1 MTKKAIVFDNSGTLL
16 ERFRVIKDVSTGEL
30 ITHVNSLDLIDTC
43 LNAALVVL
51 QFNTSRLKDLD
62 PNTLISDFVLENNI
76 EFDISYYSTDVSKE
90 EITAILEKDTAV
102 IKDIT
107 DTFPLL
113 KERVPQMELCNG
125 SAVIIDIAEE
135 RIAYTIT
142 SAGQLFS
149 GVKDTIAKLQDKD
162 IDVFIASGDRSGA
175 IKKLANTLETGR
187 PVQTVDYKAEEITEN
202 NPTLNIWTESDADS
216 QAHKQATVTRPVEF
230 TPQTVLGEKK
240 SDEVITTPTAY
251 KPPKNDMQ
259 NPYIKNGAPP
269 TKRCANCGKEN
280 PSINIFCGNCGNR
293 L

>member
-16 ERFRVIKDVSTGEL
+16 ERFRVIKDVSTGEF

-76 EFDISYYSTDVSKE
+76 EFDISYYSTEVSKE

-113 KERVPQMELCNG
+113 KERVPHMELCNG

-142 SAGQLFS
+142 SAGQLFG

-162 IDVFIASGDRSGA
+162 IDVFIASGDRSH
-175 IKKLANTLETGR
+175 R
-187 PVQTVDYKAEEITEN
+187 KAEIVSKLQDEGYKVMMVGDGPNDILAFEQ
-202 NPTLNIWTESDADS
+202 ADS
-216 QAHKQATVTRPVEF
+216 A
-230 TPQTVLGEKK
+230 VLTTEQKDGDFPDKLKGYADFVIEDI
-240 SDEVITTPTAY
+240 SEVLQI
-251 KPPKNDMQ
+251 D
-259 NPYIKNGAPP
+259 
-269 TKRCANCGKEN
+269 
-280 PSINIFCGNCGNR
+280 F
-293 L
+293 

>member
-16 ERFRVIKDVSTGEL
+16 ERFRVIKDVSTGEF

-76 EFDISYYSTDVSKE
+76 EFDISYYSTEVSKE

-113 KERVPQMELCNG
+113 KERVPHMELCNG

-142 SAGQLFS
+142 SAGQLFG

-175 IKKLANTLETGR
+175 IKKLANITGIPEDR
-187 PVQTVDYKAEEITEN
+187 NT
-202 NPTLNIWTESDADS
+202 
-216 QAHKQATVTRPVEF
+216 
-230 TPQTVLGEKK
+230 
-240 SDEVITTPTAY
+240 
-251 KPPKNDMQ
+251 
-259 NPYIKNGAPP
+259 
-269 TKRCANCGKEN
+269 
-280 PSINIFCGNCGNR
+280 
-293 L
+293 

>member
-51 QFNTSRLKDLD
+51 QFNTTRLKDLD

-90 EITAILEKDTAV
+90 EITAILEKDTAI

-175 IKKLANTLETGR
+175 IKRLASI
-187 PVQTVDYKAEEITEN
+187 KAEIVSNLQEEGYKVMMVGDGPNDILAFEQ
-202 NPTLNIWTESDADS
+202 ADS
-216 QAHKQATVTRPVEF
+216 A
-230 TPQTVLGEKK
+230 VLTTEQKDGDFPDKLKGYADFVIEDI
-240 SDEVITTPTAY
+240 SEVLQI
-251 KPPKNDMQ
+251 D
-259 NPYIKNGAPP
+259 
-269 TKRCANCGKEN
+269 
-280 PSINIFCGNCGNR
+280 F
-293 L
+293 

>member
-16 ERFRVIKDVSTGEL
+16 ERFRVIKDVSTGEF

-76 EFDISYYSTDVSKE
+76 EFDISYYSTD
-90 EITAILEKDTAV
+90 
-102 IKDIT
+102 T

-113 KERVPQMELCNG
+113 KERVPHMELCNG

-142 SAGQLFS
+142 SAGQLFG

-175 IKKLANTLETGR
+175 IKKLANITGIPEDHAFATASTHR
-187 PVQTVDYKAEEITEN
+187 KAEIVSKLQDEGYKVMMVGDGPNDILAFEQ
-202 NPTLNIWTESDADS
+202 ADS
-216 QAHKQATVTRPVEF
+216 A
-230 TPQTVLGEKK
+230 VLTTEQKDGDFPDKLKGYADFVIEDI
-240 SDEVITTPTAY
+240 SEVLQI
-251 KPPKNDMQ
+251 D
-259 NPYIKNGAPP
+259 
-269 TKRCANCGKEN
+269 
-280 PSINIFCGNCGNR
+280 F
-293 L
+293 

>member
-76 EFDISYYSTDVSKE
+76 EFDISYYSTEVSKE

-175 IKKLANTLETGR
+175 IKKLANITGIPEDHAFATASTHR
-187 PVQTVDYKAEEITEN
+187 KAEIVSKLQDEGYKVMMVGDGPNDILAFEQ
-202 NPTLNIWTESDADS
+202 ADS
-216 QAHKQATVTRPVEF
+216 A
-230 TPQTVLGEKK
+230 VLTTEQKDGDFPDKLKGYADFVIEDI
-240 SDEVITTPTAY
+240 SEVLQI
-251 KPPKNDMQ
+251 D
-259 NPYIKNGAPP
+259 
-269 TKRCANCGKEN
+269 
-280 PSINIFCGNCGNR
+280 F
-293 L
+293 

>member
-16 ERFRVIKDVSTGEL
+16 ERFRVIKDVSTGEF

-76 EFDISYYSTDVSKE
+76 EFDISYYSTEVSKE

-113 KERVPQMELCNG
+113 KERVPHMELCNG
-125 SAVIIDIAEE
+125 SAVIIDITEE

-142 SAGQLFS
+142 SAGQLFG

-175 IKKLANTLETGR
+175 IKKLANITGIPEDHAFATASTHR
-187 PVQTVDYKAEEITEN
+187 KAEIVSKLQDEGYKVMMVGDGPNDILAFEQ
-202 NPTLNIWTESDADS
+202 ADS
-216 QAHKQATVTRPVEF
+216 A
-230 TPQTVLGEKK
+230 VLTTEQKDGDFPDKLKGYADFVIEDI
-240 SDEVITTPTAY
+240 SEVLQI
-251 KPPKNDMQ
+251 D
-259 NPYIKNGAPP
+259 
-269 TKRCANCGKEN
+269 
-280 PSINIFCGNCGNR
+280 F
-293 L
+293 

>member
-30 ITHVNSLDLIDTC
+30 ITHVNSLDMIDTC

-51 QFNTSRLKDLD
+51 QFNTTRLKDLN

-76 EFDISYYSTDVSKE
+76 EFDISYYSTDVTKE
-90 EITAILEKDTAV
+90 EITAILEKDTAI

-142 SAGQLFS
+142 SAGQLFG

-175 IKKLANTLETGR
+175 IKRLASITGIPEDHAFATASTHR
-187 PVQTVDYKAEEITEN
+187 IAEIVSNLQEEGYKVMMVGDGPNDILAFEQ
-202 NPTLNIWTESDADS
+202 ADS
-216 QAHKQATVTRPVEF
+216 A
-230 TPQTVLGEKK
+230 VLTTEQKDGDFPDKLKGYADFVIEDI
-240 SDEVITTPTAY
+240 SEVLQI
-251 KPPKNDMQ
+251 D
-259 NPYIKNGAPP
+259 
-269 TKRCANCGKEN
+269 
-280 PSINIFCGNCGNR
+280 F
-293 L
+293 

>member
-51 QFNTSRLKDLD
+51 QFNTTRLKDLD

-90 EITAILEKDTAV
+90 EITAILEKDTAI

-162 IDVFIASGDRSGA
+162 IDVFVGDGPND
-175 IKKLANTLETGR
+175 ILAFE
-187 PVQTVDYKAEEITEN
+187 Q
-202 NPTLNIWTESDADS
+202 ADS
-216 QAHKQATVTRPVEF
+216 A
-230 TPQTVLGEKK
+230 VLTTEQKDGDFPDKLKRYADFVIEDI
-240 SDEVITTPTAY
+240 SEVLQI
-251 KPPKNDMQ
+251 D
-259 NPYIKNGAPP
+259 
-269 TKRCANCGKEN
+269 
-280 PSINIFCGNCGNR
+280 F
-293 L
+293 

>member
-16 ERFRVIKDVSTGEL
+16 ERFRVIKDVSTGEF

-62 PNTLISDFVLENNI
+62 PNTLISDF
-76 EFDISYYSTDVSKE
+76 DISYYSTEVSKE

-113 KERVPQMELCNG
+113 KERVPHMELCNG

-142 SAGQLFS
+142 SAGQLFG

-175 IKKLANTLETGR
+175 IKKLANITGIPEDHAFATASTHR
-187 PVQTVDYKAEEITEN
+187 KAEIVSKLQDEGYKVMMVGDGPNDILAFEQ
-202 NPTLNIWTESDADS
+202 ADS
-216 QAHKQATVTRPVEF
+216 A
-230 TPQTVLGEKK
+230 VLTTEQKDGDFPDKLKGYADFVIEDI
-240 SDEVITTPTAY
+240 SEVLQI
-251 KPPKNDMQ
+251 D
-259 NPYIKNGAPP
+259 
-269 TKRCANCGKEN
+269 
-280 PSINIFCGNCGNR
+280 F
-293 L
+293 

>member
-51 QFNTSRLKDLD
+51 QFNTTRLKDLD

-90 EITAILEKDTAV
+90 EITAILEKDTAI

-175 IKKLANTLETGR
+175 IKRLASITGIPEDHAFATASTHR
-187 PVQTVDYKAEEITEN
+187 KAEIVSNLQEEGYKVMMVGDGPNDILAFEQ
-202 NPTLNIWTESDADS
+202 ADS
-216 QAHKQATVTRPVEF
+216 A
-230 TPQTVLGEKK
+230 VLTTFFYLFSLKK
-240 SDEVITTPTAY
+240 SSITFLLFITLSKLFNSMIPFFTYFNKFKSRVPSPTA
-251 KPPKNDMQ
+251 
-259 NPYIKNGAPP
+259 
-269 TKRCANCGKEN
+269 
-280 PSINIFCGNCGNR
+280 
-293 L
+293 